1 MKLIVTSGRSGSGKS
16 SALHQLEDDGYKCID
31 NLPVALLPAL
41 LDEFSQSAYADFR
54 GIAVGIDARSTDSD
68 LNDFNDILRAL
79 PSDVDCTVV
88 FLDASDETLIK
99 RFSETRR
106 RHPLSRDNTP
116 LREAIERE
124 QELLDPIARAAT
136 VSIDTTGMSI
146 YDLRDA
152 IKQQVSLVS
161 SDSLAIMLQSFGF
174 KYGLPSDADLV
185 FDVRMLPNPHW
196 VPELRP
202 HRGNETV
209 IINFLEQHEMTE
221 TLFEDIKT
229 YLEHWLP
236 VYQNSNR
243 SYITVAVG
251 CTGGRH
257 RSVYM
262 TERLHRHFEGEY
274 EQLQLRHRELKL
286 GSL

>member
-41 LDEFSQSAYADFR
+41 LDEFAQSAYADFR
-54 GIAVGIDARSTDSD
+54 GIAVGIDARSTDSE
-68 LNDFNDILRAL
+68 LKDFNSILYAL

-88 FLDASDETLIK
+88 YLDATDETLIK

-116 LREAIERE
+116 LRDAIERE
-124 QELLDPIARAAT
+124 RELLDPIARAAT

-146 YDLRDA
+146 YDLRNA
-152 IKQQVSLVS
+152 INRQVSLVS

-174 KYGLPSDADLV
+174 KHGLPSDADLV

-196 VPELRP
+196 VPELRA
-202 HRGNETV
+202 HRGNEAV
-209 IINFLEQHEMTE
+209 IA
-221 TLFEDIKT
+221 DIKH
-229 YLEHWLP
+229 YLERWLP
-236 VYQNSNR
+236 VYQDSNR
-243 SYITVAVG
+243 SYVTVAIG
-251 CTGGRH
+251 CTGGHH

-262 TERLHRHFEGEY
+262 TERLYRHFEGDY
-274 EQLQLRHRELKL
+274 EQLQIRHREL
-286 GSL
+286 

>member
-41 LDEFSQSAYADFR
+41 LDEFSQSVYADFR

-68 LNDFNDILRAL
+68 LKDFNDILRAL
-79 PSDVDCTVV
+79 PSEVDCTVV

-136 VSIDTTGMSI
+136 LSIDTTGMSI

-209 IINFLEQHEMTE
+209 IINFLEQHEMTK

-243 SYITVAVG
+243 SYITVAIG

-274 EQLQLRHRELKL
+274 EQMQLRHRELKL